1 MEIVFNHN
9 QNNVNLDTSYINV
22 VNADHVLKIVN
33 YVQIDILALNVNQ
46 DIFQKMENAMKNLMY
61 YVEETNIW
69 MKIINVKNVTK
80 IA

>member
-1 MEIVFNHN
+1 M
-9 QNNVNLDTSYINV
+9 

-46 DIFQKMENAMKNLMY
+46 DIFQKMENAMKNLKY

>member
-46 DIFQKMENAMKNLMY
+46 DIFQKMENAMKNLKY